1 LIPEFEKV
9 GESARPNTN
18 QPDEASVDDVLDAG
32 VNHALDEAKDED
44 AHSLG
49 EVEEGIGLCVI
60 VEFETAEFEA
70 VRVDSRILEA
80 PHQGHHEGQQ
90 VELVNAQECKGD
102 ESHDNDKDHVD
113 DRDQLRPLR
122 VDDLPDEEA
131 A

>member
-1 LIPEFEKV
+1 MIPEFEKV
-9 GESARPNTN
+9 GESAGPYTDE
-18 QPDEASVDDVLDAG
+18 PDEASVDDVLDAG
-32 VNHALDEAKDED
+32 INHALDDAEDKD

-60 VEFETAEFEA
+60 VEFETAEFKA

-102 ESHDNDKDHVD
+102 ESHDYD
-113 DRDQLRPLR
+113 
-122 VDDLPDEEA
+122 
-131 A
+131 